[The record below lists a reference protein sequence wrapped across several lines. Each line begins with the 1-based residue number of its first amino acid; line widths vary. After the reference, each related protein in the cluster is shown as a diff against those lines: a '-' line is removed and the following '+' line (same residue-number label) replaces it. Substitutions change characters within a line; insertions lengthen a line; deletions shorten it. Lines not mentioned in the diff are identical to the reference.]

1 MAAVA
6 SADISLLDDFRFDRH
21 GRVLFRQDQRGVF
34 APVAI
39 GSRAFDILGLLVAHP
54 GDLVSR
60 DDIMKAAW
68 PGTVVEDG
76 NLSVQIS
83 ALRRILDAGRLEGSC
98 IQTVSGRGYRFVG
111 RATQKN
117 LNAGLVIERLEQ
129 VNVRTGPSFSM
140 IVPPSFANQ
149 SDDTEQQYTP
159 AAEAVSALPKP
170 EVRTNSLGIQTSF
183 LRRHVTAVAL
193 AGLLIIAGGLWWLW
207 SSPVTPS
214 TRALETVTATMASLS
229 APRLS
234 MVVLP
239 LNNLS
244 NDPEQQ
250 YFADGLT
257 EDLTT
262 DLSRIAGS
270 FVISRNTAF
279 TYRDKPADSKQVG
292 RELGVRY
299 VLEGSVRRSG
309 KQVRVNVQLIDAA
322 TGAHLWAERFESDTV
337 DLFALQNEVTGRIAI
352 ALNLALV
359 GAEAARPTANPD
371 ALDYIFR
378 GRALFLKSWS
388 RESRTEAISLFERA
402 LALDPGSAR
411 IQLLLAGAIVGRV
424 VDGMSNTAAIDIARA
439 EGLVA
444 QATAVSPDTPLAH
457 SVKGF
462 LLRAQE
468 RWADAIPEYEAV
480 IALNRNWPDAYHS
493 LAQCNLYTGSFEEV
507 VPLLEQ
513 AIRLSPRDPALGIWY
528 LVIGR
533 THLLQSR
540 TDEAIVWLEKARSA
554 NPAHPTIRGLLAS
567 AYGNKGESERAATEL
582 GAARGLSADDR
593 YSSIAR
599 MRAVGTFGVPK
610 VRALFETT
618 FIKGLRLAGMPEE

>member
-1 MAAVA
+1 
-6 SADISLLDDFRFDRH
+6 
-21 GRVLFRQDQRGVF
+21 
-34 APVAI
+34 
-39 GSRAFDILGLLVAHP
+39 
-54 GDLVSR
+54 
-60 DDIMKAAW
+60 
-68 PGTVVEDG
+68 
-76 NLSVQIS
+76 
-83 ALRRILDAGRLEGSC
+83 
-98 IQTVSGRGYRFVG
+98 
-111 RATQKN
+111 
-117 LNAGLVIERLEQ
+117 
-129 VNVRTGPSFSM
+129 
-140 IVPPSFANQ
+140 
-149 SDDTEQQYTP
+149 
-159 AAEAVSALPKP
+159 
-170 EVRTNSLGIQTSF
+170 
-183 LRRHVTAVAL
+183 
-193 AGLLIIAGGLWWLW
+193 
-207 SSPVTPS
+207 
-214 TRALETVTATMASLS
+214 
-229 APRLS
+229 
-234 MVVLP
+234 
-239 LNNLS
+239 
-244 NDPEQQ
+244 
-250 YFADGLT
+250 
-257 EDLTT
+257 
-262 DLSRIAGS
+262 
-270 FVISRNTAF
+270 VISRNTAF